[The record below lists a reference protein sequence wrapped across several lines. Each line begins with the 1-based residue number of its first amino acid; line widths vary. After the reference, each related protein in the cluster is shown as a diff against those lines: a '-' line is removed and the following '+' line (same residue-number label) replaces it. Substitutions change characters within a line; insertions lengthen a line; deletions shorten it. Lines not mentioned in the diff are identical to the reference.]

1 MLTRHLQFTA
11 PIAVLAFME
20 IQSSRA
26 LNTNQPIVDD
36 TTTQALLNTSDI
48 LDPTPK
54 VSDIFAT
61 VLEVTESKYQSD
73 ISELRNRN
81 LALIISV
88 VVLFVILLSCVIY
101 VTFLKK
107 QISSTNEQNAIVS
120 SLRFKESHAFSPDE
134 DPHKEPH
141 VGDNTAV
148 SVNNGAQDTKSPSK
162 NLASLKGVSQFL
174 ETGRKETE
182 TDV

>member
-1 MLTRHLQFTA
+1 MH
-11 PIAVLAFME
+11 
-20 IQSSRA
+20 
-26 LNTNQPIVDD
+26 
-36 TTTQALLNTSDI
+36 
-48 LDPTPK
+48 
-54 VSDIFAT
+54 
-61 VLEVTESKYQSD
+61 
-73 ISELRNRN
+73 NR
-81 LALIISV
+81 
-88 VVLFVILLSCVIY
+88 
-101 VTFLKK
+101 
-107 QISSTNEQNAIVS
+107 TNEQNAIVS

-134 DPHKEPH
+134 DPHKEPQ